1 MLDLKKNSLNTSY
14 LDSNS
19 LKKLKF
25 KKCGKNVL
33 ISKLCTIVNAKNIE
47 IKNNVRIDNY
57 SILIAGDKKNT
68 LKIGSNVHIASFCFI
83 NGRFGVTMKDYSGI
97 GLGVTI
103 LSVNDDFSGRSVT
116 NPTTSGKK
124 LTHNGS
130 VIIGKAVNV
139 GVNTTIMPGTKVG
152 NYSSIGSYS
161 LVKGILKSGYVFVG
175 NPAVPIYKKNK
186 TIKHLLSKK

>member
-1 MLDLKKNSLNTSY
+1 MIDLKKNSLNATY
-14 LDSNS
+14 LDATS
-19 LKKLKF
+19 LKKLNF

-33 ISKLCTIVNAKNIE
+33 ISKLCTIINAKNIE

-83 NGRFGVTMKDYSGI
+83 NGRFGVTMKDYSGLGI
-97 GLGVTI
+97 GVNI
-103 LSVNDDFSGRSVT
+103 LTVNDDFSGRSVT

-124 LTHNGS
+124 LLYTGS

-139 GVNTTIMPGTKVG
+139 GINTTIMPRTKVG

-161 LVKGILKSGYVFVG
+161 FVKGILKSGYVFVG

-186 TIKHLLSKK
+186 TVKNLLTRK

>member
-1 MLDLKKNSLNTSY
+1 MIDLKKNSLNATY
-14 LDSNS
+14 LDATS
-19 LKKLKF
+19 LKKLNF

-33 ISKLCTIVNAKNIE
+33 ISKLCTIINAKNIE

-83 NGRFGVTMKDYSGI
+83 NGRFGVTMKDYSGLGI
-97 GLGVTI
+97 GVNI

-124 LTHNGS
+124 LLYTGS

-139 GVNTTIMPGTKVG
+139 GINTTIMPRTKVG

-161 LVKGILKSGYVFVG
+161 FVKGILKSGYVFVG

-186 TIKHLLSKK
+186 TVKNLLTRK